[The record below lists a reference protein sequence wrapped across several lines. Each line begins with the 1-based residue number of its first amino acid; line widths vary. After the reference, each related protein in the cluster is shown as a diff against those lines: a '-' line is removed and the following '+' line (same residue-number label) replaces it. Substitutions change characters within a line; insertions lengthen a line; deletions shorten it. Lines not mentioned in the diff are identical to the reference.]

1 MNLVLQY
8 ILKKIYKPSIPI
20 IKLNGLIT
28 ETSYYNFP
36 IYNF

>member
-1 MNLVLQY
+1 MNSIFQF

-28 ETSYYNFP
+28 ETSYFNTK
-36 IYNF
+36 N